1 MDLSKIREEI
11 EEKYK
16 ACTEAMTEFNKALCD
31 LRNIS
36 PEEAIDKDNQDDI
49 KHAMEL
55 GRDINMRAAF
65 LLRSLLLQHGNV
77 LFLWN

>member
-1 MDLSKIREEI
+1 MDLSKTREEI

-16 ACTEAMTEFNKALCD
+16 ACAEAMSAFNEALCD
-31 LRNIS
+31 LRNIA
-36 PEEAIDKDNQDDI
+36 PEEVIDKDNQEDI

-77 LFLWN
+77 LFL

>member
-1 MDLSKIREEI
+1 MDLSKTREEI

-16 ACTEAMTEFNKALCD
+16 ACAEAMSAFNETLCD
-31 LRNIS
+31 LRNIA
-36 PEEAIDKDNQDDI
+36 PEEVIDKDNQEDI

-77 LFLWN
+77 LFL